1 MKKIAWIFF
10 LGMISFSIES
20 QTCNIPE
27 GIQEIGELEAKGS
40 FNDALVKSQ
49 LLLACENLTDAQ
61 HIELFLW
68 QFKLYRNNLKEKS
81 ANEAILKAK
90 TLWDKTGKP
99 LPPYFRLLLIE
110 SSALRKDTAVYNPM
124 LRALKDELFNNPK
137 EEDHESI
144 GRYYFLI
151 NYKGN
156 DAIPNF
162 LKALNHFEQLENP
175 PVFHLGLTLRALG
188 NLTRTRGDFEKS
200 LSYYEKEQSL
210 YSEHYPED
218 HFNISVCNFNIGNV
232 YYEMLEYQKA
242 LDHYLKVPPVWEK
255 QYDPDHYRM
264 KTLNEAI
271 GDMYWELGD
280 QNNAL
285 SYFEQATENEELI
298 NNDASE
304 FTISNADSL
313 LQKGNYADAIEYY
326 KEAVLWREKT
336 YGKEHAMTGA
346 CKNFV
351 ARAIRSSGD
360 TENSLQIYQEAINI
374 FAPQL
379 KDLNWQANP
388 TLDMEINSHQ
398 YLLEALT
405 AKGELLQ
412 ERYSNTQNIKFLEG
426 ALHAQEIAID
436 VLEKIRNT
444 HISEASKLFWTSKT
458 RSLIE
463 SSIATA
469 SLLSELKKD
478 AKYLEKAFQFSE
490 RSKSLILLSSLFQ
503 QETISFSEVP
513 NEVTEKEQYFKKRIN
528 EYRGKIINEEK
539 RCGEVR
545 ASLLTLFKNELLESQ
560 KEYDLFLEKVKTDYP
575 QYYQLKYDPEI
586 VTATKVQQEL
596 LDDQTQLISYFA
608 GEKSLF
614 VFSIQKE
621 NIAVRKIENV
631 SETLGKVEKL
641 FANISDQKKI
651 TENPQGTF
659 EEFGALSHQLYNELL
674 APELTVEPQKRLIII
689 PDGSLAYLPYE
700 MLLSKPAPT
709 VRNYQTLAYLVRD
722 RAISYSQSASIRL
735 LSQNL
740 EGTHT
745 EYMGFAPSYNNL
757 SYSSAR
763 QELSNLAHNTTEVN
777 FGKSLFGGNS
787 WVGHE
792 VSEEILKEQSGK
804 AGILHLAMHGD
815 VEDEY
820 PLLSKLYFTPSEKE
834 DGLLH
839 TYEIYNLNIPSQLV
853 ILSAC
858 NTATG
863 KLESGEGI
871 LSLERAFQYAGS
883 KSLLS
888 TLWTVDDAA
897 SAEITQYFLENLNV
911 GLSKDIALQ
920 KAKLKFLSQTS
931 PEKLAPFYWSSFK
944 LTGNTMVYSEKK
956 NALLVWLLGMGL
968 FAVFFFIFYRR
979 KQRKNLIFQLLS
991 YNLLCITI
999 CIRFLFYNVMK
1010 NSHGLILLT
1019 ITKQGQPT
1027 IP

>member
-1 MKKIAWIFF
+1 MKRTLWLTLFF
-10 LGMISFSIES
+10 IVSSLLWAQDCDIVKGLDTITSL
-20 QTCNIPE
+20 N
-27 GIQEIGELEAKGS
+27 AKGD
-40 FNDALVKSQ
+40 FPAALEKSEQ
-49 LLLACENLTDAQ
+49 LLACEGVSKDESIQLYT
-61 HIELFLW
+61 W
-68 QFKLYRNNLKEKS
+68 QFKLHRNNYKEKR
-81 ANEAILKAK
+81 ANAAILKAK
-90 TLWDKTGKP
+90 SLWEETGKP
-99 LPPYFRLLLIE
+99 FSFNFRLLLIE
-110 SSALRKDTAVYNPM
+110 SSALRKDTTLYNRM
-124 LRALKDELFNNPK
+124 FRQFRDELFAKN
-137 EEDHESI
+137 ESDYHEYL

-151 NYKGN
+151 NYEG
-156 DAIPNF
+156 DSAIPNF
-162 LKALNHFEQLENP
+162 LKALGHFEQLEKP
-175 PVFHLGLTLRALG
+175 PMFHMGITLRGLG
-188 NLTRTRGDFEKS
+188 NMNRNRGDFEKS
-200 LSYYEKEQSL
+200 LNYYTKEREF
-210 YSEHYPED
+210 YMKHYPEN
-218 HFNISVCNFNIGNV
+218 HFSTSICNFNIGNV
-232 YYEMLEYQKA
+232 YYETLEYQKA
-242 LDHYLKVPPVWEK
+242 LDHYVMVVPVWEK
-255 QYDPDHYRM
+255 RYDADHFRM

-351 ARAIRSSGD
+351 ARAIRSSGE

-379 KDLNWQANP
+379 KNFNWQANP

-426 ALHAQEIAID
+426 ALHTQEVAID

-463 SSIATA
+463 SSITTA

-478 AKYLEKAFQFSE
+478 TKYLEKAFQFSE

-560 KEYDLFLEKVKTDYP
+560 KEYDLFLEKVKTNYP
-575 QYYQLKYDPEI
+575 QYYELKYDPEI

-631 SETLGKVEKL
+631 TETLEKVEKL
-641 FANISDQKKI
+641 FANISDQKKV

-659 EEFGALSHQLYNELL
+659 EEFGTLSHQLYNELL
-674 APELTVEPQKRLIII
+674 APELSVESQKRLIII

-700 MLLSKPAPT
+700 MLLSKPAPA

-745 EYMGFAPSYNNL
+745 EYMGFAPSYNNP
-757 SYSSAR
+757 SYSSTR
-763 QELSNLAHNTTEVN
+763 QELSNLTHNTTEVN

-787 WVGHE
+787 WIGPE

-979 KQRKNLIFQLLS
+979 KQRKI
-991 YNLLCITI
+991 
-999 CIRFLFYNVMK
+999 
-1010 NSHGLILLT
+1010 
-1019 ITKQGQPT
+1019 
-1027 IP
+1027 